1 MLNKKLVAIFLEK
14 KKVVLDRK
22 YSVGFTILEL
32 SKLAMFQYYYDVILP
47 RFGRRNVSILLSDT
61 DSFIFHIKNYTKN
74 EIRWKL
80 GDVMDFSNIPAAN
93 KMCNATRK
101 NVPGFLK
108 DETPAGDIVECIAL
122 KSKCYALRTHM
133 SATGEMLEEKK
144 YKGITKP
151 RVKRMCI
158 NNYRSFFS
166 QSCTSK
172 HDSDQRKK
180 AYDSHNPTKQ
190 SMSLFLR

>member
-1 MLNKKLVAIFLEK
+1 
-14 KKVVLDRK
+14 
-22 YSVGFTILEL
+22 
-32 SKLAMFQYYYDVILP
+32 MFQYYYDVILP

-122 KSKCYALRTHM
+122 KSKCYALRTRM
-133 SATGEMLEEKK
+133 NVTGEIIEEKK
-144 YKGITKP
+144 CKGITKP
-151 RVKRMCI
+151 TVKRIRI
-158 NNYRSFFS
+158 NNYRSCVSSLKAVRANMTRISVKKRTIRTILQNKVCLSSFDDKRFMLNCGKHS
-166 QSCTSK
+166 LPYQKEPISNVCTIC
-172 HDSDQRKK
+172 HL
-180 AYDSHNPTKQ
+180 NV
-190 SMSLFLR
+190 